1 MNIEVKLDKLS
12 GHAKSGEIGKVY
24 KDKGS
29 NVKLGDELF
38 DIESNKGNITITS
51 DITGKILDI
60 HVNVGDK
67 VSIGDI
73 LLTVE
78 GEKESNEEIAAKKVK
93 STGFNYMG
101 GLLKP
106 KKEEISADITII
118 GGGPGG
124 YVAAIEGAKLGAKIV
139 LIEKESMGGTCL
151 NWGCIPT
158 KALVRSAEIFN
169 LMKESKDYGVIG
181 ENISLDM
188 KRVIDR
194 KKDIINE
201 LVQGIEYLM
210 EKNKISVLKGNGE
223 VIDKNTIFVK
233 NGNKETTIKTKNMIL
248 ATGSKPAILPI
259 EGNDAKNVLT
269 SKELMSIDYVPD
281 SLIIVGGGVIGMEF
295 AFIFNAF
302 GSKVTVI
309 EYARD
314 VLAVLDK
321 DVREEINKIAKEQG
335 ITIYTSSKVNEI
347 IDAEDGKS
355 LVKFEKDGIDK
366 YITGDKILMSVG
378 RQPYYGE
385 LDLQDIA
392 VQLNENG
399 KGIKIDDK
407 METTCEGIYAIGDV
421 TNKIQLAHVASHQGI
436 VAVNNIMGK
445 NAKMDYTVI
454 PSAIFTSPEIAT
466 VGLCE
471 REAKDNGIEI
481 SIGKFPFGANG
492 KALTLGEKSGFVK
505 IIADKSSQVVLGGA
519 IIGPHATDL
528 IHEITLAIK
537 NKLKLEDIIET
548 IHAHPTTAEAIHE
561 ASLAAT
567 NHGSLHF

>member
-210 EKNKISVLKGNGE
+210 GKNKISVLKGNGE
-223 VIDKNTIFVK
+223 VIDKNTVFVK

-321 DVREEINKIAKEQG
+321 DVREEINKIAKERG

-347 IDAEDGKS
+347 IDAEDGRS

-399 KGIKIDDK
+399 KGIKVDDK

-445 NAKMDYTVI
+445 NAKMDYTII